1 MDTLAIWASRAS
13 FLCCRV
19 AILSCA
25 QVYDEDYEVD
35 DDEYGEQD
43 GMRWEMVAQQERV
56 EAQWAG
62 EEQEGSEAGAAA
74 DDALSSRGISREAS
88 TVNPNPAPMRMSGSG
103 TGPVQ
108 TLSTPSKKGLASLL
122 ESSGDSDGDEVDSR
136 RRSGASSA
144 AAAAARAA
152 AVASGLSRSHMST
165 FGFSEEDEVDLPD
178 GADLPGLEGEQ
189 QQQRAAGGDSLFSDG
204 SASLEA
210 AGSGAVNSPER
221 AFGAQGQKPSSA
233 DARSRGP
240 RELVLPQEADA
251 AEAGEAL
258 GTAGSTASTGAG
270 ASTGR
275 SEPTVS
281 PGGTARTT
289 HDRSHF
295 RRRPVASSAVE
306 PSSPPAGVTADSED
320 DDLELDGLAPPPQHA
335 QRSSVSE
342 PADQEDD
349 EEGDAAAEVQET
361 STAGPAAAA
370 SLPTAAAPT
379 AATARG
385 MFSYDLSMAD
395 DDSGLPLARRG
406 SLSSSLGDRLPYGTG
421 RGTAAYGGA
430 YDGSMELEDGRY
442 ADLADRSAEL
452 PSGPMGLGLD
462 ADESFGSL
470 GAPPELPGSR
480 LGDSGPLSRSSGAS
494 SAGPGRRSSTGVGE
508 RDGASRGAGA
518 AGLSNREGPAVGG
531 GVSRRALEA
540 SGSMAAS
547 RSIMPE
553 ESYGLIAPP
562 EGAGL
567 GLLGSGSDG
576 DEDMF
581 ADSADGAALGGMS
594 LEQSRKSVGLPEGRA
609 GVQQRQTQDGGEQE
623 SGDEDGD
630 QGLAE
635 QPSGVSVVS
644 SAGAASGPF
653 GKLRN
658 QPSGLLVSATVTV

>member
-1 MDTLAIWASRAS
+1 MRETLLPNLS
-13 FLCCRV
+13 CCRFP
-19 AILSCA
+19 CA

-35 DDEYGEQD
+35 DDEDGEQ
-43 GMRWEMVAQQERV
+43 RWEVVAQHERMGPL
-56 EAQWAG
+56 WAG
-62 EEQEGSEAGAAA
+62 DEHEGSEAGPAAASA

-103 TGPVQ
+103 VGPVQ

-122 ESSGDSDGDEVDSR
+122 ESSGDSDGDELDGR

-144 AAAAARAA
+144 AAAAAAA
-152 AVASGLSRSHMST
+152 KAAASGLSRSHLST

-178 GADLPGLEGEQ
+178 GVELPGLEQEQ

-210 AGSGAVNSPER
+210 ADTGAAVSPEH
-221 AFGAQGQKPSSA
+221 ASGSQGQEPSTPYN
-233 DARSRGP
+233 RLRGP
-240 RELVLPQEADA
+240 GELVLPEADA
-251 AEAGEAL
+251 AGAGEDL
-258 GTAGSTASTGAG
+258 GTAGSTASTRAG

-281 PGGTARTT
+281 PGGTVRTT

-295 RRRPVASSAVE
+295 RRRAVAPTTVE
-306 PSSPPAGVTADSED
+306 LSSPPAGVTAENED
-320 DDLELDGLAPPPQHA
+320 DDLELDGLVPPPPHA
-335 QRSSVSE
+335 QRSALSE
-342 PADQEDD
+342 PADQKHEDN
-349 EEGDAAAEVQET
+349 AAAEVPET
-361 STAGPAAAA
+361 STAGPAPLAAF
-370 SLPTAAAPT
+370 PAAVGPT

-385 MFSYDLSMAD
+385 MFSYDFSVGGD
-395 DDSGLPLARRG
+395 DAGLPLARRG
-406 SLSSSLGDRLPYGTG
+406 SLSSSLGDRLPYGAG

-442 ADLADRSAEL
+442 ADPADRSAEL
-452 PSGPMGLGLD
+452 PSGPLGLGLD

-470 GAPPELPGSR
+470 GAPPELPGSSR
-480 LGDSGPLSRSSGAS
+480 LEDSGPLSRSSGAS
-494 SAGPGRRSSTGVGE
+494 SAGPGRRSSAGLGE
-508 RDGASRGAGA
+508 RDGASRGPGP
-518 AGLSNREGPAVGG
+518 AGLPHGDGPAVVGG
-531 GVSRRALEA
+531 ASRRALEA

-562 EGAGL
+562 EGAGP

-581 ADSADGAALGGMS
+581 ADSADGMALGGMS
-594 LEQSRKSVGLPEGRA
+594 LEQSRKSVGLYEGRA
-609 GVQQRQTQDGGEQE
+609 KAQQGQGQDGGRLEAD
-623 SGDEDGD
+623 DEDGD

-658 QPSGLLVSATVTV
+658 QPSGLLVSATVA